1 MSATASHFLFS
12 MDAQETR
19 RVPDRTALIG
29 RALSTVHYTIRE
41 DDIEDYLP
49 VAGEDQAAFLS
60 DEGAR
65 TAGYER
71 RIIPPS
77 FAPFVA
83 VDALL
88 RSFDWEKDFLF
99 NYRTGTA
106 MFGEQELEYVRPLY
120 VSELLTIRAQVADVY
135 EKQGKRPFDVIQ
147 VRFTAT
153 DETEAAVLQ
162 GTQSYIL
169 FK

>member
-1 MSATASHFLFS
+1 MAN
-12 MDAQETR
+12 QESVTTPERTR
-19 RVPDRTALIG
+19 LIG
-29 RALSTVHYTIRE
+29 RTLSTVRYTIRE
-41 DDIEDYLP
+41 DDIQDYLP
-49 VAGEDQAAFLS
+49 VAGEEQAAFLN

-65 TAGYER
+65 AAGYER
-71 RIIPPS
+71 RVIPPS

-83 VDALL
+83 VQALL

-106 MFGEQELEYVRPLY
+106 MFGEQELEYLRPLY
-120 VSELLTIRAQVADVY
+120 VGETLTIRAEVADVY
-135 EKQGKRPFDVIQ
+135 EKQGKSTFDVIQ

-153 DETEAAVLQ
+153 DETEAAAFQ
-162 GTQSYIL
+162 GAQSYIL